1 MPHRDLQIYQGAD
14 SYRASQVGAGQHDS
28 TGGLIK
34 YAINGYLAE
43 GAIGVI
49 RVVVGQVMYL

>member
-14 SYRASQVGAGQHDS
+14 SYRASEAGIGRQDS
-28 TGGLIK
+28 TDGLIK

-49 RVVVGQVMYL
+49 RVVIGQVMYL